1 MKILRPIAPIALG
14 VALAAVPLALSLSI
28 GCDRKAQSESSDSK
42 DLATKVA
49 ESETAQNLAQGATKA
64 QAEAMAKAGLQ
75 PNLASI
81 QLTSNQR
88 TLLEARVKDEK
99 DNSTAAL
106 LQEILD
112 RDKQITGLITRV
124 ARLQSE
130 LPKPQITTEK
140 DNHFAMAVRY
150 LKGHG
155 LSEEKA
161 KTLAARANIVEEL
174 QPGWQVYHQYVG
186 GTYLTAITQ
195 GKAEIGPTEYLHNQR
210 ASLERER
217 DENRTRAH
225 SLADQ
230 VEGLVAQKVKVQ
242 EEVDSLHTE
251 KTSLLAQVN
260 ELSTVSQAQKIKL
273 NSLHYLVGK
282 RKDLVDEGVIVV
294 PIFAKDRMGPK
305 AMAARFVKD
314 LPLDEP
320 NPEIK
325 IQASDMGLA
334 KISKVSVVPGSLL
347 KDKQYSVTLTADGRN
362 ATIHILD
369 PERLRNDRVVFAVAD

>member
-1 MKILRPIAPIALG
+1 MNILRPIAFG
-14 VALAAVPLALSLSI
+14 VALATVPLALSLSF
-28 GCDRKAQSESSDSK
+28 GCDRKTQSESSEAK

-49 ESETAQNLAQGATKA
+49 ETESAQSQAQGATKA
-64 QAEAMAKAGLQ
+64 QAEAMTKAGLQ
-75 PNLASI
+75 PNAASI
-81 QLTSNQR
+81 QLTPTQR

-130 LPKPQITTEK
+130 LPKPQIATEK

-150 LKGHG
+150 LKGRG

-161 KTLAARANIVEEL
+161 KTLAARANVLEDL

-186 GTYLTAITQ
+186 GAYLTAVTQ
-195 GKAEIGPTEYLHNQR
+195 GKAEVGPTEYLHNQR
-210 ASLERER
+210 ASLERDR
-217 DENRTRAH
+217 DENMTRAH

-230 VEGLVAQKVKVQ
+230 VEGLVAQKIKVQ

-347 KDKQYSVTLTADGRN
+347 KDKQYSVTLTADGHN

-369 PERLRNDRVVFAVAD
+369 PERLRNDRVVFAVTD